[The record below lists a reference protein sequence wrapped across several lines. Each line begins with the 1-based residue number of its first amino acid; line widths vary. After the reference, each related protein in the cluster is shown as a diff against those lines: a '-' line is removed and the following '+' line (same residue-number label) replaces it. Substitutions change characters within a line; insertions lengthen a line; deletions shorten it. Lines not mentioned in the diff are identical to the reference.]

1 MEAFYVCIIFL
12 GVLLVIGS
20 LFFIVMDRVNGKDFF
35 KEFDRKKDEMFSLV
49 QDSEEMVHEPNRMS
63 DYVLTVIS
71 DKNKEFFDKS
81 TNDYMQEPSIKIEN
95 SYGYESIELLNQVQ
109 ENIILPSPENIEQS
123 DISEDIGVQAI
134 DPEFQK
140 MVNTQIS
147 YDKDSEIKDSL
158 DIKKSKLSL
167 NSNRREILQ
176 MIEQGLSNDEISQK
190 LKIGK
195 GEIGLIRVLSR

>member
-49 QDSEEMVHEPNRMS
+49 QDSEEMVHELNRMS